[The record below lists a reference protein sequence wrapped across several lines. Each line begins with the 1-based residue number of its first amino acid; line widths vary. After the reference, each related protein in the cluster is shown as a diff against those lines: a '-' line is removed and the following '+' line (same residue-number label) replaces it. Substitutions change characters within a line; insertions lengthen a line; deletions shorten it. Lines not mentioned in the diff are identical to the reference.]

1 MGYKFNIF
9 TGTLDI
15 VGSSGGGSGNVTG
28 IPPTT
33 IDAIARWA
41 DITGTTIKDSPN
53 TLVQDGGS
61 VEASGFIGNRS
72 ITTLVHIP
80 AEYYM
85 IASELE
91 IELTGSIEIESDAEL
106 IIL

>member
-1 MGYKFNIF
+1 MAYKTILNFY
-9 TGTLDI
+9 TGELQL
-15 VGSSGGGSGNVTG
+15 VNSSSSGVVG

-41 DITGTTIKDSPN
+41 DTTGTTIKDSPG
-53 TLVQDGGS
+53 TFIQDGGAIQ
-61 VEASGFIGNRS
+61 ASGFMGNRS

-80 AEYYM
+80 SEYYM
-85 IASELE
+85 EAAELE
-91 IELTGSIEIESDAEL
+91 IELSGAIEIEPDGEL

>member
-1 MGYKFNIF
+1 MAYKFNVF

-15 VGSSGGGSGNVTG
+15 VNASSSGVTG

-41 DITGTTIKDSPN
+41 DTTGTTIKNSPG
-53 TLVQDGGS
+53 TYVQDGG
-61 VEASGFIGNRS
+61 ALQTQGFIGDRS
-72 ITTLVHIP
+72 ITTLVHVP
-80 AEYYM
+80 SEYYM
-85 IASELE
+85 IAAELE
-91 IELTGSIEIESDAEL
+91 IELTGAIEIEPDGEL